1 MWVTLPEE
9 FGRDVRDL
17 SPKETDNSKKSLY
30 VIKFDDQQRNWNV
43 PAQYYGIYWS
53 ADGPTP
59 VNNVAISLWER
70 FLGDNEV
77 DSRDSEDNIDGE
89 DTDEG
94 ECYSGFACFGYGS
107 IAISLFVE
115 CIDNEDEYQK
125 LKQRNQNLYK
135 RALNI
140 VNISD
145 CDGSLDDLNKQ
156 LGKAT

>member
-9 FGRDVRDL
+9 FGRDVSHL
-17 SPKETDNSKKSLY
+17 SPDETDNSKKSLY

-59 VNNVAISLWER
+59 INKIAISLWKR
-70 FLGDNEV
+70 LLGNNEL

-89 DTDEG
+89 GTEEG

-115 CIDNEDEYQK
+115 CIDNDGEYIPLRQHK
-125 LKQRNQNLYK
+125 QNLLK
-135 RALNI
+135 RALAM
-140 VNISD
+140 VQISSYE
-145 CDGSLDDLNKQ
+145 GSFDDMKKK
-156 LGKAT
+156 LGKAS